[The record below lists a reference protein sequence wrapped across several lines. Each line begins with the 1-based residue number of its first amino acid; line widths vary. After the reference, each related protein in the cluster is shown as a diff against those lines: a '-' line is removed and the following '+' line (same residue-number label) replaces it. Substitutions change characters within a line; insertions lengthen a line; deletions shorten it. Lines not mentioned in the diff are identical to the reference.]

1 MKGILKRNWNI
12 IFFTTIYLVFITD
25 KETPNKYVYTVV
37 LCVFILMI
45 DIFLKGL
52 EKRKNE
58 N

>member
-25 KETPNKYVYTVV
+25 KETPNKYVYTAI

-45 DIFLKGL
+45 DIFLKRI
-52 EKRKNE
+52 RKKKK
-58 N
+58 